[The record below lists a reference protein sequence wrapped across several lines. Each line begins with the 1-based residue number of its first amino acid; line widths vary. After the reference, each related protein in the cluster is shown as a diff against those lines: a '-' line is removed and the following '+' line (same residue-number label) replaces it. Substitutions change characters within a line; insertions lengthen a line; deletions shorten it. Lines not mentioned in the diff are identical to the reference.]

1 MKTHHQ
7 HHHHH
12 DIVIVGGGICGLA
25 TALALH
31 RKGIRSTVIE
41 RSETLRAAGAGIIVH
56 ENGWKA
62 LELLGVASTL
72 RLQTPISITSGEVV
86 SVKDG
91 KRESVPSWGE
101 VRAIRRSDL
110 IGTLASELPADSF
123 LLGCKV
129 VGVHFHPTTSEPL
142 LYLHDGTV
150 IHAKVVVGCDG
161 LKSVVAKTS
170 LRLDS
175 EGAMP
180 ISATRGFSYSPEG
193 HNLGDKFVV
202 HKDVAS
208 GSLLGEFPLT
218 PNLLYWFLLRPST
231 PQDSV
236 ACKDKKLIK
245 ESSLET
251 VKDYPPEAQA
261 TVRNSDEESL
271 HLSESITYRR
281 PWDVL
286 TKKFRRGTVTVAGDA
301 MHAMG
306 PFLAQGGSTSLEDA
320 VVLAD
325 CMAAELLVRPPRVV
339 PMVLALDEYVDLR
352 RKRVFWLSLNTYL
365 LGAIASPSSSRVTRS
380 CCILLKKVLFSD
392 PFEHLLYDC
401 RRS

>member
-1 MKTHHQ
+1 MKTH

-62 LELLGVASTL
+62 LEVLGVASTL

-86 SVKDG
+86 YVKDG

-110 IGTLASELPADSF
+110 IGTLARELPEDSF
-123 LLGCKV
+123 LLGYKV
-129 VGVHFHPTTSEPL
+129 VGVQFHPTGDYYPL
-142 LYLHDGTV
+142 LYLHDGSV

-170 LRLDS
+170 LGVDS

-180 ISATRGFSYSPEG
+180 ISATRGFSYSPGG

-251 VKDYPPEAQA
+251 VKGYPPEAQA
-261 TVRNSDEESL
+261 TVRNSDEDSL

-281 PWDVL
+281 PWDLL

-325 CMAAELLVRPPRVV
+325 CMAAEILLGRPRVV
-339 PMVLALDEYVDLR
+339 PMVLALDEYVNLR
-352 RKRVFWLSLNTYL
+352 RKRVFLLSLHTYL
-365 LGAIASPSSSRVTRS
+365 LGAIASPSSSRVTKT

-401 RRS
+401 RRP